1 MNFLRSV
8 WPTPFKIEKGKIGS
22 FIIQLVILID
32 NCHSILAFIFN
43 KVTI

>member
-22 FIIQLVILID
+22 FIIQLGIFVVICAVVVWLM
-32 NCHSILAFIFN
+32 
-43 KVTI
+43 